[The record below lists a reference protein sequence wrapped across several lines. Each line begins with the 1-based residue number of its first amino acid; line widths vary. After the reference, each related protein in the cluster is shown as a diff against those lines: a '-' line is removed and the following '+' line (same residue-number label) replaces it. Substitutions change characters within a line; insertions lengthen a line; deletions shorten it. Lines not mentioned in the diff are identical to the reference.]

1 MNHSV
6 LFPPRETRQHW
17 NDQLTTWL
25 ADADER
31 VGRGAVTPTLDLASF
46 QSELAAIDFENPM
59 PFGDLLEWTIAGMET
74 GVVHMNHPRY
84 FGLFNPAPTFPA
96 QCADRVVAT
105 FNPQLASATTSP
117 AAVAIEAHV
126 GRAMARRAGLP
137 PDAVGHFTSGG
148 SEANYTAAICALT
161 HKEPGFSEQGSRAFA
176 GQPVFYISRDSH
188 LAWLKIAHQAGIGR
202 AAARLVPTD
211 GTGKMDLNAL
221 ETLIQS
227 HRAAGYVPFML
238 AATAGTTNAGMVD
251 PLHGCAGIAQ
261 RHGMWYHVDA
271 AWGGGVLAS
280 ETLRGALAG
289 IETADSV
296 TVDAH
301 KWFATTMGC
310 GMFLTAHPRA
320 LSDAFTVSASFMP
333 SHAPSL
339 DPYVTT
345 AQWSRRFLGLRL
357 FFSLAAGG
365 WAAQAAHVERAVDL
379 ARQLAANASA
389 RGWKLVNDPSMA
401 VVCLE
406 PPLGSPPVREI
417 VGRVVAT
424 GQAWISA
431 ASFEGRDV
439 VRACITHG
447 ETTLD
452 DVDYVVDLLD
462 RCAGEASKAA

>member
-1 MNHSV
+1 
-6 LFPPRETRQHW
+6 
-17 NDQLTTWL
+17 
-25 ADADER
+25 
-31 VGRGAVTPTLDLASF
+31 
-46 QSELAAIDFENPM
+46 
-59 PFGDLLEWTIAGMET
+59 
-74 GVVHMNHPRY
+74 
-84 FGLFNPAPTFPA
+84 
-96 QCADRVVAT
+96 
-105 FNPQLASATTSP
+105 
-117 AAVAIEAHV
+117 
-126 GRAMARRAGLP
+126 
-137 PDAVGHFTSGG
+137 
-148 SEANYTAAICALT
+148 
-161 HKEPGFSEQGSRAFA
+161 
-176 GQPVFYISRDSH
+176 
-188 LAWLKIAHQAGIGR
+188 
-202 AAARLVPTD
+202 
-211 GTGKMDLNAL
+211 
-221 ETLIQS
+221 
-227 HRAAGYVPFML
+227 
-238 AATAGTTNAGMVD
+238 
-251 PLHGCAGIAQ
+251 
-261 RHGMWYHVDA
+261 
-271 AWGGGVLAS
+271 
-280 ETLRGALAG
+280 
-289 IETADSV
+289 
-296 TVDAH
+296 
-301 KWFATTMGC
+301 
-310 GMFLTAHPRA
+310 MFLTAHPRA

-447 ETTLD
+447 ETTPD